1 MRSFKD
7 WPVAY
12 KLMVA
17 PLALVLLMMVL
28 GGLSSWSMEQVAGR
42 VSLVSRQLGPGI
54 GAHSQ
59 GGGADG

>member
-28 GGLSSWSMEQVAGR
+28 GGL
-42 VSLVSRQLGPGI
+42 
-54 GAHSQ
+54 
-59 GGGADG
+59 